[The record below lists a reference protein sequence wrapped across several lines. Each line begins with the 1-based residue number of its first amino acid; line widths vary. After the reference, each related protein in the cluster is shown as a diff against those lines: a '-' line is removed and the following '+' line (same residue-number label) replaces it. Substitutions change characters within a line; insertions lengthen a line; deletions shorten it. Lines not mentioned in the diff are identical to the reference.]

1 MLLDNRYN
9 ILESLGAGGFGEAFL
24 AEDTQMP
31 SRRRC
36 VIKKLHPQ
44 SQDPQV
50 FALIRDRFQREAAT
64 LEDLG
69 KHDQIPTLYAYFEE
83 QGHFYLSQELIEGET
98 LTRYMQQYGPQSEA
112 FVRDLL
118 RNLLEVLQFVHSKKI
133 IHRDL
138 NPNNIMVRARDR
150 KPVLIDFGAVKELMS
165 STFSTAG
172 GVTPSIVIGTP
183 GFMSSE
189 QAAGRPVFSSDLY
202 AVALTAI
209 YMLTGYL
216 PQDLETDYNTGE
228 VLWSHQCPQISPT
241 LTAIL
246 KRAIDP
252 NPTQRYSN
260 ASQFQA
266 ALLQGMV
273 DPQPLDSPPPLDPT
287 TGPPQ
292 GGSAQ
297 KTVMS
302 PAPTATVKTRA
313 VAAPPASTQGTT
325 QGTTQGSY
333 TAPPPSPPAPKGGD
347 SLKTLVIA
355 ASIVGSVLT
364 GFWMLSQSNAPDSV
378 SSGPTASPTPEA
390 PAADPTPPPPDPTP
404 EATPTPTPTPT
415 PPDPTPAP
423 TPTPSTIE
431 SAGQSSSEAN
441 PYQAQVDAQL
451 EAARLALG
459 LGDYGLSHDNY
470 TSALEG
476 GMTET
481 LTLDLDQGQTYSIV
495 AACDEDCSDLDL
507 VLYDDNGNEIDTDT
521 GTDDFPIV
529 EVAPAWNATFSLEVQ
544 MYNCSATTCVYG
556 VGVFS
561 KAAP

>member
-1 MLLDNRYN
+1 MLLDHRYAV
-9 ILESLGAGGFGEAFL
+9 LESLGAGGFGEAFL

-83 QGHFYLSQELIEGET
+83 QGHFYLSQELIAGET
-98 LTRYMQQYGPQSEA
+98 LTQYMQQHGPQSEA

-138 NPNNIMVRARDR
+138 NPNNIMLRARDR

-165 STFSTAG
+165 STVSTAG

-209 YMLTGYL
+209 YMLTGRL
-216 PQDLETDYNTGE
+216 PQDLETEYNTGE
-228 VLWSHQCPQISPT
+228 VLWSHHCPQLSPT

-260 ASQFQA
+260 TSQFQA

-273 DPQPLDSPPPLDPT
+273 DPQPLDSPPPLDSTPGT
-287 TGPPQ
+287 PQ

-302 PAPTATVKTRA
+302 PAPTAPVKTRA
-313 VAAPPASTQGTT
+313 VAAPPPST

-333 TAPPPSPPAPKGGD
+333 IAPPPPPPAPKGGGW
-347 SLKTLVIA
+347 LKKLVI
-355 ASIVGSVLT
+355 SGS
-364 GFWMLSQSNAPDSV
+364 
-378 SSGPTASPTPEA
+378 
-390 PAADPTPPPPDPTP
+390 
-404 EATPTPTPTPT
+404 
-415 PPDPTPAP
+415 
-423 TPTPSTIE
+423 
-431 SAGQSSSEAN
+431 
-441 PYQAQVDAQL
+441 
-451 EAARLALG
+451 
-459 LGDYGLSHDNY
+459 
-470 TSALEG
+470 
-476 GMTET
+476 
-481 LTLDLDQGQTYSIV
+481 
-495 AACDEDCSDLDL
+495 
-507 VLYDDNGNEIDTDT
+507 
-521 GTDDFPIV
+521 
-529 EVAPAWNATFSLEVQ
+529 
-544 MYNCSATTCVYG
+544 
-556 VGVFS
+556 
-561 KAAP
+561 

>member
-1 MLLDNRYN
+1 MLLDHRYEV
-9 ILESLGAGGFGEAFL
+9 LESLGAGGFGEAFL

-83 QGHFYLSQELIEGET
+83 QGHFYLSQELIAGET
-98 LTRYMQQYGPQSEA
+98 LTQYMQQHGPQSEA

-138 NPNNIMVRARDR
+138 NPNNIMLRARDR

-165 STFSTAG
+165 STVSTAG

-209 YMLTGYL
+209 YMLTGRL
-216 PQDLETDYNTGE
+216 PQDLETEYNTGE
-228 VLWSHQCPQISPT
+228 VLWSHHCPQLSPT

-260 ASQFQA
+260 TSQFQA

-273 DPQPLDSPPPLDPT
+273 DPQPLDSPPPLDSTPGT
-287 TGPPQ
+287 PQ

-302 PAPTATVKTRA
+302 PAPTAPVKTRA
-313 VAAPPASTQGTT
+313 VAAPPPST

-333 TAPPPSPPAPKGGD
+333 IAPPPPPPAPKGGD
-347 SLKTLVIA
+347 WLKTLVIA
-355 ASIVGSVLT
+355 AAIVGSVLA
-364 GFWMLSQSNAPDSV
+364 GFWMLSQSNAPNPTSPN
-378 SSGPTASPTPEA
+378 PTASPTPEA
-390 PAADPTPPPPDPTP
+390 TPAADPTPLPPDPTP
-404 EATPTPTPTPT
+404 EATPTPTS
-415 PPDPTPAP
+415 
-423 TPTPSTIE
+423 TPSPIE
-431 SAGQSSSEAN
+431 SAGQSSSSAN
-441 PYQAQVDAQL
+441 PYQDQVDAQL
-451 EAARLALG
+451 EIARLALG
-459 LGDYGLSHDNY
+459 LDDYSSSHNNY

-476 GMTET
+476 SGTET

-521 GTDDFPIV
+521 GTDDFPVV
-529 EVAPAWNATFSLEVQ
+529 EVTPAWSATFSLEVQ
-544 MYNCSATTCVYG
+544 MYNCSTTTCVYG
-556 VGVFS
+556 VGVLS